1 MVATLPNSIKRK
13 LNQTLDQWQSWKGG
27 SALLYKPEPIGLL
40 HPGLGNY
47 SILVQSQ
54 TRFVVRIN
62 KLNPAVI
69 GLNRQAEW
77 RALHAA
83 SAAGLAPTP
92 RYYNPE
98 LGSLVYDYLV
108 EDESTA
114 CDITA
119 TARLLRNIHQL
130 PAVHF
135 RLDLHERLLRYERH
149 IEHRNES
156 PHSGLLKHR
165 ASILSLLDVIDSSAH
180 TAVLCHNDLLQ
191 ANRIVTQGILRAIDW
206 EYCAMGNR
214 WFDLA
219 VVCVGDSL
227 SEVQIGEL
235 LSSYLNM
242 EPGAEEQRALDQHIT
257 LYRYLE
263 LLWFC
268 ALDDPQE
275 RKIQLTRARFS
286 LLDKSLGYSFGE

>member
-27 SALLYKPEPIGLL
+27 AALLHKPEPIGLL
-40 HPGLGNY
+40 NPGLGNY

-77 RALHAA
+77 RALQSA
-83 SAAGLAPTP
+83 STAGLAPTP

-98 LGSLVYDYLV
+98 LGSLVYDYLI
-108 EDESTA
+108 EDEGTS
-114 CDITA
+114 CDIATTA
-119 TARLLRNIHQL
+119 QLLRSIHQL

-135 RLDLHERLLRYERH
+135 RLDLQERLLRYEKH

-156 PHSGLLKHR
+156 PHPDLLKHR
-165 ASILSLLDVIDSSAH
+165 ANILSLLEGIDSSAH
-180 TAVLCHNDLLQ
+180 TAVLCHNDLLR
-191 ANRIVTQGILRAIDW
+191 ANRVVTQGILRAIDW

-219 VVCVGDSL
+219 VVCVGDGL
-227 SEVQIGEL
+227 SNAQTEEL
-235 LSSYLNM
+235 LSSYLGE
-242 EPGAEEQRALDQHIT
+242 EPKPEEQLELQQHIT
-257 LYRYLE
+257 VYRYLE

-268 ALDDPQE
+268 ALDDPKE
-275 RKIQLTRARFS
+275 RETQLTRARFS
-286 LLDKSLGYSFGE
+286 LLDKSLGH